1 MRNIKISPSLLSAN
15 FANLKQDL
23 EKVESCCEMI
33 HLDVMDG
40 VFVPNISFGIPVI
53 KSIRKATNLFFDT
66 HLMIQSPKK
75 YVHEFALS
83 GADLITF
90 HLEACLDQ
98 EEIIETI
105 ELIKKEKKK
114 VGISIKPTTPVETIY
129 SLLLREDI
137 DLVLIMSVEPG
148 FGGQKFMK
156 NSISKIRELRKF
168 IDENRL
174 ETLIEVDGGIQAE
187 TAKLVIDAG
196 ADILV
201 SGSYLFNS
209 EDFNKAVESLFLEL

>member
-23 EKVESCCEMI
+23 DKVESCCEMI

-187 TAKLVIDAG
+187 TAKLVMDAG

>member
-53 KSIRKATNLFFDT
+53 KSIRKVTNLFFDT

-174 ETLIEVDGGIQAE
+174 GTLIEVDGGIQDE

>member
-187 TAKLVIDAG
+187 TAKIVMDAG

>member
-23 EKVESCCEMI
+23 EKVESCCKMI

-187 TAKLVIDAG
+187 TAKLVMDAG

>member
-105 ELIKKEKKK
+105 EPL
-114 VGISIKPTTPVETIY
+114 T
-129 SLLLREDI
+129 
-137 DLVLIMSVEPG
+137 
-148 FGGQKFMK
+148 
-156 NSISKIRELRKF
+156 NS
-168 IDENRL
+168 
-174 ETLIEVDGGIQAE
+174 A
-187 TAKLVIDAG
+187 
-196 ADILV
+196 
-201 SGSYLFNS
+201 
-209 EDFNKAVESLFLEL
+209 

>member
-53 KSIRKATNLFFDT
+53 KSIRKVTNLFFDT

-174 ETLIEVDGGIQAE
+174 VTLIEVDGGIQDE

>member
-187 TAKLVIDAG
+187 TAKLVMDAG

>member
-1 MRNIKISPSLLSAN
+1 MNSIKVSPSLLSAN
-15 FANLKQDL
+15 FAFLKEEL
-23 EKVESCCEMI
+23 TKVESCCEMI

-40 VFVPNISFGIPVI
+40 NFVPNISFGIPVI
-53 KSIRKATNLFFDT
+53 KSIRKVTNLFFDT
-66 HLMIQSPKK
+66 HLMIMNPKK
-75 YVHEFALS
+75 YIHEFAES

-90 HLEACLDQ
+90 HLEACIDQ

-148 FGGQKFMK
+148 FGGQRFMK

-174 ETLIEVDGGIQAE
+174 NTLIEVDGGIQNE
-187 TAKLVIDAG
+187 TAQLVKDAG

-209 EDFNKAVESLFLEL
+209 EDFAKAVDSLCLD

>member
-15 FANLKQDL
+15 FAHLKQDL

-105 ELIKKEKKK
+105 ELIKKENKK

-174 ETLIEVDGGIQAE
+174 GTLIEVDGGIQDE

>member
-174 ETLIEVDGGIQAE
+174 ETLIEVDGGIQDE

>member
-75 YVHEFALS
+75 YVYEFALS

-174 ETLIEVDGGIQAE
+174 GTLIEVDGGIQDE

>member
-53 KSIRKATNLFFDT
+53 KSIRKVTNLFFDT

>member
-83 GADLITF
+83 GVDLITF

-174 ETLIEVDGGIQAE
+174 GTLIEVDGGIQDE

-209 EDFNKAVESLFLEL
+209 EDFNEAVESLFLEL

>member
-174 ETLIEVDGGIQAE
+174 GTLIEVDGGIQDE